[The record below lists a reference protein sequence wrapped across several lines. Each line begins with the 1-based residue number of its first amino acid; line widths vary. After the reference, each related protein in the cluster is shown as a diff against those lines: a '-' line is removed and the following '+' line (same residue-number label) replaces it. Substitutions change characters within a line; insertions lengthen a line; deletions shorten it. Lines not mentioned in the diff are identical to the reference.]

1 MPLHLHGHPWS
12 QNVQKVRFLLAELH
26 EPYELREVPFGLER
40 PAWHTAVNPLGG
52 MPALVEDGLVLAES
66 HAILRYLAARAG
78 RDDLY
83 PADLVERARVDWL
96 LEVIAT
102 TLRPALREFD
112 HDVFGFRLR
121 RGIRA
126 ERPAADGGAAALAA
140 VTPTLRAVER
150 LLGPPPFAV
159 LGRFTLADVAAAP
172 TLNRLLASGLDLSG
186 LDRLAAWGRA
196 ALARPSWAGVGAE
209 AGVKEG

>member
-1 MPLHLHGHPWS
+1 MPAVLHGHPWS
-12 QNVQKVRFLLAELH
+12 QNVQKVRFLLAELDQ
-26 EPYELREVPFGLER
+26 PYALREVPFGRDR
-40 PAWHTAVNPLGG
+40 PGWHTNVNPLGG
-52 MPALVEDGLVLAES
+52 MPAYLEDGLVLAES

-83 PADLVERARVDWL
+83 PAALADRARVDWL
-96 LEVIAT
+96 LEAIAT
-102 TLRPALREFD
+102 TLRPALRDFD
-112 HDVFGFRLR
+112 HDAFGFRVR

-126 ERPAADGGAAALAA
+126 EPRAADGGAAALAA
-140 VTPTLRAVER
+140 VTPTLRAFER

-186 LDRLAAWGRA
+186 LDRLVSWGAAA
-196 ALARPSWAGVGAE
+196 VARPAFAGVGAE
-209 AGVKEG
+209 AGL